1 MWEWT
6 CGNGHAG
13 MGMCEWARG
22 NGHVGMRVGGTG
34 VWGTGVWGW
43 ECGAWACIVVPRWP
57 SQHWWVELMSMTL
70 HVVEFPP
77 HSPSFER
84 IVDGQWQTVEQ
95 SSFRAMA
102 VVVDGRMGQPA
113 HQ

>member
-1 MWEWT
+1 
-6 CGNGHAG
+6 
-13 MGMCEWARG
+13 MGVHR
-22 NGHVGMRVGGTG
+22 R
-34 VWGTGVWGW
+34 
-43 ECGAWACIVVPRWP
+43 P
-57 SQHWWVELMSMTL
+57 SVALSALSDWWVELMSMTL